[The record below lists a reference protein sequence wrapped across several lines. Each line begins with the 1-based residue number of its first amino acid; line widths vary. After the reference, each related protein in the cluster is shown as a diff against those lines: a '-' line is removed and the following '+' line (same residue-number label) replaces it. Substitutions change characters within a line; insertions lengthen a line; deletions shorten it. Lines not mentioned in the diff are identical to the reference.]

1 MFVIKNKRREH
12 HMYGANF
19 ERSHRCGR
27 NKNHRG
33 EFDRD
38 PGFGGPR
45 GFGGHGKGRGGRGG
59 RRARRGDIRLAILLL
74 LDEEPRNGYG
84 LMQEV
89 EERSG
94 GVWRPSPGSVYP
106 AMSQLEDEGL
116 VEATQHEGRKAFQL
130 TDEGKSHVE
139 KNRKQMGTPWKTVG
153 EGASSE
159 IGELREAAQAL
170 AMAAMQVA
178 QTGNA
183 EQLKSARTVIDEARR
198 SLYRILAGDTPVGK
212 ETQADA

>member
-1 MFVIKNKRREH
+1 
-12 HMYGANF
+12 
-19 ERSHRCGR
+19 
-27 NKNHRG
+27 
-33 EFDRD
+33 
-38 PGFGGPR
+38 
-45 GFGGHGKGRGGRGG
+45 
-59 RRARRGDIRLAILLL
+59 
-74 LDEEPRNGYG
+74 
-84 LMQEV
+84 MQEV

-183 EQLKSARTVIDEARR
+183 EQLKSARTVINEARR